1 MRDRRSPNPVAAALG
16 LAACGLASLVLP
28 ACSARNH
35 IQPGSYTASRPPG
48 ASARGV
54 QLAIAADKSH
64 VTFTP
69 PGAPA
74 LERSASAW
82 DPSRWPMLCPRG
94 LKDTSSEVLD
104 LGPEPLQL
112 GATRVEHPL
121 LVANCGG
128 KPIVDLRALGSDG
141 RPTQPAVVEFER

>member
-1 MRDRRSPNPVAAALG
+1 MRDRRSPNLVAAAL
-16 LAACGLASLVLP
+16 GLASLVLP

-35 IQPGSYTASRPPG
+35 IQPGSYTASKPP
-48 ASARGV
+48 AVSV
-54 QLAIAADKSH
+54 QLAIAADKRQ

-74 LERSASAW
+74 LERSASVW

-121 LVANCGG
+121 LVANCLG

-141 RPTQPAVVEFER
+141 QPTQPAIVEFER